1 MSEKLEPTDILGKGM
16 AQHVPFPSKKPP
28 SKLFLVIGI
37 VGALAMGSTYV
48 YHTHFNPT
56 QDTDLKSPHDHTGEA
71 KPTSAIYMEIPN
83 ILVNLRQ
90 TQTGKKPSFLKLS
103 VLVELQNQKE
113 LEMLMILRP
122 KIVDQFQVYL
132 RELTTEDLS
141 AAEGGLQRLRTE
153 LILRVNAI
161 TTPLQIKDI
170 LFKDMLIQ

>member
-1 MSEKLEPTDILGKGM
+1 
-16 AQHVPFPSKKPP
+16 
-28 SKLFLVIGI
+28 
-37 VGALAMGSTYV
+37 
-48 YHTHFNPT
+48 
-56 QDTDLKSPHDHTGEA
+56 
-71 KPTSAIYMEIPN
+71 
-83 ILVNLRQ
+83 
-90 TQTGKKPSFLKLS
+90 
-103 VLVELQNQKE
+103 
-113 LEMLMILRP
+113 MILRP